1 MSLSPSGRFAVS
13 NLFLRQSF
21 ARLSAIVVLM
31 LLAVSTA
38 WAKDVTDALGRVVKV
53 PDHVQ
58 RVVLGEGRLISAFAL
73 LDRDQPF
80 KRIVG
85 WQNDLRKL
93 DPNTYAAYVAKFP
106 EVKDIPLIGQASEQ
120 SVSAEQIL
128 ALKPDL
134 AVFSISGH
142 GPTEHSPVADVLEQA
157 GIAVLFVD
165 FRVNP
170 LQGTRDSMTALGQ
183 ALGREKQASA
193 FLDFYNQHV
202 ERITQTLGV
211 IDEQKRPSVFLEL
224 LAGVWANPGHT
235 TGKGGMGELIRL
247 VGGRN
252 IAEGVVPGAL
262 GDISVEFALK
272 ADPDVYILS
281 GNQQPGVMLG
291 AGIDAQ
297 TARTS
302 LMQVLKRPQFADLRA
317 VREGTVHALWHDFYN
332 SPYNILAIEALAK
345 WVHPQKF
352 TDLDPQLTLNEL
364 NQEFLDTPLAGQYW
378 ISEQQ

>member
-262 GDISVEFALK
+262 GDISVEYALK
-272 ADPDVYILS
+272 ADPDVYILT
-281 GNQQPGVMLG
+281 GNQKPGVMLG
-291 AGIDAQ
+291 AGIDNATAQ
-297 TARTS
+297 AS
-302 LMQVLKRPQFADLRA
+302 LKQVLVRPQFANLRA
-317 VREGTVHALWHDFYN
+317 IREGNVHALWHDFYN

-345 WVHPQKF
+345 WVHPQTF
-352 TDLDPQLTLNEL
+352 ADLDPHLTLEQINR
-364 NQEFLDTPLAGQYW
+364 QFLDTPLAGQYW
-378 ISEQQ
+378 ISEQK

>member
-93 DPNTYAAYVAKFP
+93 DPNTYAAYVTRFP

-262 GDISVEFALK
+262 GDISVEYALK
-272 ADPDVYILS
+272 ADPDVYILT
-281 GNQQPGVMLG
+281 GNQKPGVMLG
-291 AGIDAQ
+291 AGIDSATAQ
-297 TARTS
+297 AS
-302 LMQVLKRPQFADLRA
+302 LKQVLARPQFAELRA
-317 VREGTVHALWHDFYN
+317 IREGNVHALWHDFYN

-345 WVHPQKF
+345 WVHPQTF
-352 TDLDPQLTLNEL
+352 ADLDPHLTLEQINR
-364 NQEFLDTPLAGQYW
+364 QFLDTPLAGQYW
-378 ISEQQ
+378 ISEQK

>member
-1 MSLSPSGRFAVS
+1 
-13 NLFLRQSF
+13 
-21 ARLSAIVVLM
+21 
-31 LLAVSTA
+31 
-38 WAKDVTDALGRVVKV
+38 
-53 PDHVQ
+53 
-58 RVVLGEGRLISAFAL
+58 
-73 LDRDQPF
+73 
-80 KRIVG
+80 
-85 WQNDLRKL
+85 
-93 DPNTYAAYVAKFP
+93 
-106 EVKDIPLIGQASEQ
+106 
-120 SVSAEQIL
+120 
-128 ALKPDL
+128 
-134 AVFSISGH
+134 
-142 GPTEHSPVADVLEQA
+142 
-157 GIAVLFVD
+157 
-165 FRVNP
+165 
-170 LQGTRDSMTALGQ
+170 
-183 ALGREKQASA
+183 
-193 FLDFYNQHV
+193 
-202 ERITQTLGV
+202 
-211 IDEQKRPSVFLEL
+211 
-224 LAGVWANPGHT
+224 
-235 TGKGGMGELIRL
+235 MGELIRL

-252 IAEGVVPGAL
+252 IAAGVVPGAL
-262 GDISVEFALK
+262 GDISVEYALK

>member
-211 IDEQKRPSVFLEL
+211 IDEQQRPSVFLEL

-262 GDISVEFALK
+262 GDISVEYALK
-272 ADPDVYILS
+272 ADPDVYILT
-281 GNQQPGVMLG
+281 GNQKPGVMLG
-291 AGIDAQ
+291 AGIDNATAQ
-297 TARTS
+297 AS
-302 LMQVLKRPQFADLRA
+302 LKQVLARPQFAELRA
-317 VREGTVHALWHDFYN
+317 IREGNVHALWHDFYN

-345 WVHPQKF
+345 WVHPQTF
-352 TDLDPQLTLNEL
+352 ADLDPHLTLEQINR
-364 NQEFLDTPLAGQYW
+364 QFLDTPLAGQYW
-378 ISEQQ
+378 ISEQK

>member
-142 GPTEHSPVADVLEQA
+142 GPTEHSPVADVLEKA

-252 IAEGVVPGAL
+252 IAAGVVPGAL
-262 GDISVEFALK
+262 GDISVEYALK

-302 LMQVLKRPQFADLRA
+302 LMQVLKRPQFAELRA

-345 WVHPQKF
+345 WVHPQTF
-352 TDLDPQLTLNEL
+352 ADLDPHLTLEQINR
-364 NQEFLDTPLAGQYW
+364 QFLDTPLAGQYW
-378 ISEQQ
+378 ISEQK

>member
-1 MSLSPSGRFAVS
+1 MSPLLSGRFTVS
-13 NLFLRQSF
+13 KLFLRQ
-21 ARLSAIVVLM
+21 ACVRLGALIV
-31 LLAVSTA
+31 LLGMAVSTA
-38 WAKDVTDALGRVVKV
+38 WARDVTDALGRVVKV
-53 PDHVQ
+53 PDTVQ

-73 LDRDQPF
+73 LDRDRPF
-80 KRIVG
+80 QRIVG

-106 EVKDIPLIGQASEQ
+106 QVKDIPLIGQASEQ

-142 GPTEHSPVADVLEQA
+142 GPTEHSPVADVLEKA

-183 ALGREKQASA
+183 ALGREAQASA
-193 FLDFYNQHV
+193 FVDFYNRHV
-202 ERITQTLGV
+202 ERITRTLGTL
-211 IDEQKRPSVFLEL
+211 DDSQRPGVFLEL
-224 LAGVWANPGHT
+224 LVGVWANPGHT

-262 GDISVEFALK
+262 GDISVEYALK

-302 LMQVLKRPQFADLRA
+302 LMQVLKRPQFAELRA

>member
-1 MSLSPSGRFAVS
+1 MTPSFNGRFPVFKSYSRACAMM
-13 NLFLRQSF
+13 L
-21 ARLSAIVVLM
+21 VVLAGG
-31 LLAVSTA
+31 LGVVTSA
-38 WAKDVTDALGRVVKV
+38 WAKDVTDVLGRVVDV
-53 PDHVQ
+53 PEHVQ
-58 RVVLGEGRLISAFAL
+58 RVVLGEGRLISTFAI

-142 GPTEHSPVADVLEQA
+142 GPTEHSPVADILEKA

-170 LQGTRDSMTALGQ
+170 VQGTHDSMTALGK
-183 ALGREKQASA
+183 ALGREAQAKA
-193 FLDFYNQHV
+193 FLDFYQQHV
-202 ERITQTLGV
+202 NNVSDTLGV
-211 IDEQKRPSVFLEL
+211 IDDSQRPSVFLEL

-235 TGKGGMGELIRL
+235 TGKGGMGELINL

-252 IAEGVVPGAL
+252 IAAGVVPGAL
-262 GDISVEFALK
+262 GDISVEYALK
-272 ADPDVYILS
+272 ADPDVYILT
-281 GNQQPGVMLG
+281 GNQKPGVMMG
-291 AGIDAQ
+291 ADVDRA
-297 TARTS
+297 TALAS
-302 LMQVLKRPQFADLRA
+302 LKQVLTRPEFADLRA
-317 VREGTVHALWHDFYN
+317 IREGNVHGLWHDFYN

-345 WVHPQKF
+345 WVHPEKF
-352 TDLDPQLTLNEL
+352 AALDPQHTLDEI
-364 NQEFLDTPLAGQYW
+364 NQQFLDTPLAGQYW
-378 ISEQQ
+378 ISEQK

>member
-93 DPNTYAAYVAKFP
+93 DPNTYAAYVVKFP

-262 GDISVEFALK
+262 GDISVEYALK
-272 ADPDVYILS
+272 ADPDVYILT
-281 GNQQPGVMLG
+281 GNQKPGVMLG
-291 AGIDAQ
+291 AGIDSATAQ
-297 TARTS
+297 AS
-302 LMQVLKRPQFADLRA
+302 LKQVLARPQFAELRA
-317 VREGTVHALWHDFYN
+317 IREGNVHALWHDFYN

-345 WVHPQKF
+345 WVHPQTF
-352 TDLDPQLTLNEL
+352 ADLDPHLTLEQINR
-364 NQEFLDTPLAGQYW
+364 QFLDTPLAGQYW
-378 ISEQQ
+378 ISEQK

>member
-157 GIAVLFVD
+157 GIAVLIVD

-262 GDISVEFALK
+262 GDISVEYALK
-272 ADPDVYILS
+272 ADPDVYILT
-281 GNQQPGVMLG
+281 GNQKPGVMLG
-291 AGIDAQ
+291 AGIDSATAQ
-297 TARTS
+297 AS
-302 LMQVLKRPQFADLRA
+302 LKQVLARPQFAELRA
-317 VREGTVHALWHDFYN
+317 IREGNVHALWHDFYN

-345 WVHPQKF
+345 WVHPQTF
-352 TDLDPQLTLNEL
+352 ADLDPHLTLEQINR
-364 NQEFLDTPLAGQYW
+364 QFLDTPLAGQYW
-378 ISEQQ
+378 ISEQK